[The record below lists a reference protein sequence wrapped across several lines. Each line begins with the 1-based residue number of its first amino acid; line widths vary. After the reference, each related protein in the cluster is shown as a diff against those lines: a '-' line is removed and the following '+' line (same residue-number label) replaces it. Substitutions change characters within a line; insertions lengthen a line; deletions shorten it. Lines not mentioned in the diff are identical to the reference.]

1 MAPPP
6 QPTFAQLE
14 QAALHIMRLI
24 SDTPG
29 LEKTILAVTGDLA
42 LAKYLPESH
51 DPIVSLICTQRITQR
66 RLGVN
71 DADLS
76 QSSIDFVI
84 SKSSSPGRV
93 RKEIISHPMSPLVE
107 KSGAVFFRAKSGPE
121 VEVKILPDWLCPYL
135 PAAARPARDDPN
147 SLPYISLED
156 LLVFKVDECG
166 LRERESSKRKEA
178 CDAAALLEL
187 ASEHCPLHLDEEK
200 MDRIEQA
207 LHEIVEFT
215 APEYDKSWWQMRL
228 GKVPDKQ
235 RTAPEIFADL
245 ATPPSQSAV
254 TTPPTSPGASSKR
267 SSIYSTM
274 SRTSSSTSAT
284 SMHSS
289 ISSISSIHSSDSMS
303 PVKNGRPR
311 KMSVTNKP
319 KHSRH
324 PSSGPTPPVPLE
336 HALQRLDIGRP
347 ASPGVALINRIS

>member
-1 MAPPP
+1 M
-6 QPTFAQLE
+6 
-14 QAALHIMRLI
+14 
-24 SDTPG
+24 
-29 LEKTILAVTGDLA
+29 
-42 LAKYLPESH
+42 SH
-51 DPIVSLICTQRITQR
+51 DSLSLSLSHTHTQRTSYPFTTR
-66 RLGVN
+66 
-71 DADLS
+71 DTDLS

-93 RKEIISHPMSPLVE
+93 RKEIISHPMSPLIE
-107 KSGAVFFRAKSGPE
+107 KSGAVFFRAKTGLE
-121 VEVKILPDWLCPYL
+121 VEVKIVPDWLCPYL
-135 PAAARPARDDPN
+135 PAAARPAQADPN

-187 ASEHCPLHLDEEK
+187 ASKHGPLHLDEDK

-207 LHEIVEFT
+207 LHEIVEYT

-245 ATPPSQSAV
+245 ATPQSTI

-289 ISSISSIHSSDSMS
+289 ISSISSVHSSDPMS

-311 KMSVTNKP
+311 KMSATNRP

-324 PSSGPTPPVPLE
+324 PSSGQAPPVPLE